1 LWDQYFSA
9 LVLLPCWGGA
19 NKSIIAVATRD
30 ELDLSEYPVQ
40 LCSTRR
46 SKVVIDHFQ
55 NLFQADEAK

>member
-1 LWDQYFSA
+1 MS
-9 LVLLPCWGGA
+9 V
-19 NKSIIAVATRD
+19 IAVATRD

-55 NLFQADEAK
+55 NHFQADEAKEIS